1 MISRF
6 EHFAA
11 AISGIHRD
19 IQKIERTEMEH
30 YGLKGSHAQCLLAM
44 HRYPKGITAA
54 RLCEVCGKDKAAVSR
69 MMAELEEKGMVC
81 RAAEGGNRYR
91 AVLKLTQRGLD
102 AANQVY
108 ERVRLAVEKAGE
120 GLSDPQ
126 RSVFYQVLSLISENL
141 KTICTEGLA
150 E

>member
-19 IQKIERTEMEH
+19 IQKIERIEMEH

-44 HRYPKGITAA
+44 HRYPEGITAA

-69 MMAELEEKGMVC
+69 MMAELEGKGMVC

-91 AVLKLTQRGLD
+91 ALLVLTDMGEE
-102 AANQVY
+102 AANHVQQ
-108 ERVRLAVEKAGE
+108 RAKLAVEEASAGLTDAQRATMYGALELIAGNLQTICAE
-120 GLSDPQ
+120 GL
-126 RSVFYQVLSLISENL
+126 R
-141 KTICTEGLA
+141 
-150 E
+150 